1 MLVIDASAALQWVFR
16 DEASSTSESL
26 FEKVADEGATVPAI
40 FHIELANV
48 LVQAEKRG
56 RINAAYATERLGVLA
71 ELPITV
77 DDESAARARRQTL
90 TLARTEGLTAYD
102 ASYLELAIRLGVP
115 LASRDTDLIAAARRR
130 GVTVLP

>member
-16 DEASSTSESL
+16 DEASPSSDSL
-26 FEKVADEGATVPAI
+26 FERVAAEGATVPAI

-56 RINAAYATERLGVLA
+56 RINAAYASERLGVLA
-71 ELPITV
+71 ELPIAIDV
-77 DDESAARARRQTL
+77 ESAARAWRETIA
-90 TLARTEGLTAYD
+90 LARAEGLTAYD
-102 ASYLELAIRLGVP
+102 ASYLELAIRLG
-115 LASRDTDLIAAARRR
+115 LAIASRDKDLIAAARRR